1 MICFQNERKD
11 VGENGLPAGDDLFA
25 DGYNFFG
32 ETFEGVSVG
41 TALFE
46 EGVSG
51 AKCFGVALKKGE
63 VGGLGLGKDQVDE
76 TSATTG
82 RAFNEENVVRAKYD
96 GAEDADK
103 IGEFANRLR
112 IDGELA
118 LTLGPV
124 DFYFVAGL
132 GNDFG
137 A

>member
-1 MICFQNERKD
+1 M
-11 VGENGLPAGDDLFA
+11 GLR
-25 DGYNFFG
+25 
-32 ETFEGVSVG
+32 E
-41 TALFE
+41 
-46 EGVSG
+46 
-51 AKCFGVALKKGE
+51 
-63 VGGLGLGKDQVDE
+63 DQVDE

-82 RAFNEENVVRAKYD
+82 GAFNEENVVRAKYD

-137 A
+137 ADEVAGLIVTNHLGAADAAKRPERGQEVNRFKDIGFALGVVAEEKVKPGSELDVQPRIIAEVAQA